1 MTEVLE
7 AGEQGKMLKIIDKY
21 ILRRFMGTFVFS
33 IALMLAIFIVFDIS
47 EKLQDFIAEK
57 IPLNEIIFDHY
68 LNFIPYYGNL
78 FSPLFTFI
86 SVIFFTSK
94 MAYKTEFV
102 AILSSGT
109 SFKRIL
115 RPYMIGAAL
124 ITILSLV
131 LNHFIIPKSNRIR
144 IGFEDKY
151 INNGY
156 NTEEINIHRQ
166 IAPNTVLYMGNYDNH
181 TNTANHI
188 SIEKTARNK
197 QLSMLKA
204 DNMKWD
210 SIAKTWN
217 LINVF
222 ERKIIYTVL
231 DSVKPGMPKYVY
243 KETHVFSPSKK
254 LKIDFTPK
262 DMVRFQ
268 SKIEVLPYFELKEF
282 IQKEKL
288 KGSSRIEFFEVEMYK
303 RTAFPFATFILTIIG
318 VSISSRKIR
327 GGVGLHIALGLVLSC
342 VYILFMHI
350 STTFATS
357 GLAQPLIAVWIP
369 NFIFSF
375 VAFYLYKKAQ
385 Q

>member
-1 MTEVLE
+1 
-7 AGEQGKMLKIIDKY
+7 MLKILDKY
-21 ILRRFMGTFVFS
+21 ILRRFIGTFFFS
-33 IALMLAIFIVFDIS
+33 ISLMLCIFIVFDIS
-47 EKLQDFIAEK
+47 EKLPEFVANK
-57 IPLNEIIFDHY
+57 VPVNEIIFDHY

-86 SVIFFTSK
+86 AVILFTSK

-124 ITILSLV
+124 ITIMSLI
-131 LNHFIIPKSNRIR
+131 LNHFIIPKSNRVR

-156 NTEEINIHRQ
+156 NTEERNIHRQ
-166 IAPNTVLYMGNYDNH
+166 IAPGTVLYMADYDNYS
-181 TNTANHI
+181 NTANLI
-188 SIEKTARNK
+188 SIEKIANNK
-197 QLSMLKA
+197 QISMLKA
-204 DNMKWD
+204 DKMMWD
-210 SIAKTWN
+210 SINKQWILT
-217 LINVF
+217 NVF
-222 ERKIIYTVL
+222 ERDLIYSAI
-231 DSVKPGMPKYVY
+231 DSVKTVNTKHVY
-243 KETHVFSPSKK
+243 KETHKFLPVKK
-254 LKIDFTPK
+254 VRIDFFPK
-262 DMVRFQ
+262 DMIRFQ

-282 IQKEKL
+282 IAKEKL

-327 GGVGLHIALGLVLSC
+327 GGVGLHIAVGLVLSC
-342 VYILFMHI
+342 VYILFMHV

-357 GLAQPLIAVWIP
+357 GDSVKPLMAVWIP
-369 NFIFSF
+369 NIIFSF
-375 VAFYLYKKAQ
+375 VAFFLYKKAQ

>member
-1 MTEVLE
+1 
-7 AGEQGKMLKIIDKY
+7 MLKILDRY
-21 ILRRFMGTFVFS
+21 ILRRFIGTFVFS
-33 IALMLAIFIVFDIS
+33 ITLMLAIFIVFDIS
-47 EKLQDFIAEK
+47 EKLQNFLEEK
-57 IPLNEIIFDHY
+57 IPVKEIILEHY

-115 RPYMIGAAL
+115 RPYMIGASL
-124 ITILSLV
+124 ITIMSLI
-131 LNHFIIPKSNRIR
+131 LNHFIIPKANKVR

-151 INNGY
+151 INKGY
-156 NTEEINIHRQ
+156 STDEINIHRQ
-166 IAPNTVLYMGNYDNH
+166 IAPGTVLYMGSYNNSE
-181 TNTANHI
+181 NTANQV
-188 SIEKTARNK
+188 SIEKTINNK
-197 QLSMLKA
+197 QIYMLKA
-204 DNMKWD
+204 ESMKWD
-210 SIAKTWN
+210 SLEKTWN
-217 LINVF
+217 LVNVF
-222 ERKIIYTVL
+222 ERKLIYTVL
-231 DSVKPGMPKYVY
+231 DSVKPGMSDYVY
-243 KETHVFSPSKK
+243 NESHVFFPNKK
-254 LKIDFTPK
+254 IKIDFTPR
-262 DMVRFQ
+262 DMQRFQ
-268 SKIEVLPYFELKEF
+268 SKIEVLPYFELKQF
-282 IQKEKL
+282 IIKEKQ

-350 STTFATS
+350 STTFATT
-357 GLAQPLIAVWIP
+357 GMAQPLIAVWIP
-369 NFIFSF
+369 NIIFSF
-375 VAFYLYKKAQ
+375 VAFYLYKNAQ